1 MREFMSHGFLEK
13 MFIFSLFVSTASV
26 FAEHCNKRESR
37 ELAHKFY
44 LTVQRD
50 GLGSFPDTKDYEK
63 IKPFLALKLEKAL
76 KLAVLA
82 GEKSHAKNKLPPY
95 ENSFLSSYA
104 EGHTNFF
111 VAEAQMGLEA
121 TKVKV
126 LLQDSSPSELPS
138 VVDETN
144 YVVIVREDRGC
155 KIADIL
161 FSADAYS
168 EPSLQERINTIN
180 SYEI

>member
-1 MREFMSHGFLEK
+1 MSIGFLEK
-13 MFIFSLFVSTASV
+13 ILILILFVPVAGV
-26 FAEHCNKRESR
+26 FAEPCNKSESR
-37 ELAHKFY
+37 ELTHKFY
-44 LTVQRD
+44 ITVQRE
-50 GLGSFPDTKDYEK
+50 GLGSFPDSKDYEK
-63 IKPFLALKLEKAL
+63 IKPFLASKLENTL

-82 GEKSHAKNKLPPY
+82 GEKSHAKNELPPY

-104 EGHTNFF
+104 EGHTNFS
-111 VAEAQMGLEA
+111 VAEAKIGLEA

-126 LLQDSSPSELPS
+126 LLQYSSPPELPS

-144 YVVIVREDRGC
+144 YVVIVKEDSEC

-168 EPSLQERINTIN
+168 EPTLQERINAIN